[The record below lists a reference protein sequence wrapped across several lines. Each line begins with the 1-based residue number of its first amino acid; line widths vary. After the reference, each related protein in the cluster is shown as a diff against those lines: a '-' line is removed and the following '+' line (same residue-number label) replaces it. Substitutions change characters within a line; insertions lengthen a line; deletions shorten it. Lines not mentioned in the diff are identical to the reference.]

1 MNTKISKKVLMKNF
15 YNSEFSST
23 KYAKIIGDIYHY
35 TSVDGII
42 GILKNKELWFT
53 NIYFLNDNQELFY
66 TYKLI
71 NEVVKEIKN
80 DLSKTFYEKIKA
92 RKNYLLLF
100 NFNVWGEL
108 DIKPYEKLKQ
118 ALKQHLSMY
127 RFCVLF

>member
-1 MNTKISKKVLMKNF
+1 MNTKIAKKVLMKNF

-80 DLSKTFYEKIKA
+80 NIYP
-92 RKNYLLLF
+92 
-100 NFNVWGEL
+100 
-108 DIKPYEKLKQ
+108 KPHLKL
-118 ALKQHLSMY
+118 
-127 RFCVLF
+127 V

>member
-1 MNTKISKKVLMKNF
+1 MNTKIAKKVLMKNF

-80 DLSKTFYEKIKA
+80 DLWLKSSNKSKPLAKLSKMFATSCASSIVEIWFCKL
-92 RKNYLLLF
+92 RF
-100 NFNVWGEL
+100 NKFKV
-108 DIKPYEKLKQ
+108 DCK
-118 ALKQHLSMY
+118 
-127 RFCVLF
+127 V

>member
-1 MNTKISKKVLMKNF
+1 MNTKIAKKVLMKNF

-92 RKNYLLLF
+92 RKNYLLSEDYF
-100 NFNVWGEL
+100 DNESNVWGRQEYYVASFSR
-108 DIKPYEKLKQ
+108 KTKLE
-118 ALKQHLSMY
+118 H
-127 RFCVLF
+127 